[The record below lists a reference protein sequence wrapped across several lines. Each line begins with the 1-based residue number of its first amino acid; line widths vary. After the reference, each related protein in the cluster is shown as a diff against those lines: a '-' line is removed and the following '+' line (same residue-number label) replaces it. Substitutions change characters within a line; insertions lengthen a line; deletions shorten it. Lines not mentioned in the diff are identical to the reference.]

1 MPGRAFRVVAE
12 PSFYIRTPNLRVTNQ
27 ATDFRV
33 AVNWAGKNRAHVET
47 DAYVF
52 RGATM
57 LTYENASRA
66 SFYNTDT
73 AAEMA
78 KRQVR
83 KGTPTC
89 YAGQQT
95 KVGGGTGVGRGPR
108 LNVDGL
114 RGSERRANDEWSV
127 VNHLTREVAERF
139 GFRRPS

>member
-1 MPGRAFRVVAE
+1 MPGRASRVVAE

-27 ATDFRV
+27 GADFRV
-33 AVNWAGKNRAHVET
+33 AVNWAGKDRAHVET

-52 RGATM
+52 RATM
-57 LTYENASRA
+57 LTYENTSRA

-95 KVGGGTGVGRGPR
+95 KVGGGTGV
-108 LNVDGL
+108 
-114 RGSERRANDEWSV
+114 AV
-127 VNHLTREVAERF
+127 V
-139 GFRRPS
+139 PD